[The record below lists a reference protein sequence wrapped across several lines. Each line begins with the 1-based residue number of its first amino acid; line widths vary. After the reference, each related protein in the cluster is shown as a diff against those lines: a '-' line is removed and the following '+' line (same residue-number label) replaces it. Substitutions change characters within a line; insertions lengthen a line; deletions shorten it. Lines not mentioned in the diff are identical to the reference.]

1 MGVQGMVRASKVVV
15 VVVEYS
21 QTSSWQTP
29 IYMMH
34 LVPLI
39 TCLVD
44 GKVGL
49 TLNHDSGPEALLGSG
64 MPKKESSARGPGDAY
79 CISGWLRVIILLGR
93 SQQSH
98 G

>member
-1 MGVQGMVRASKVVV
+1 MGVQGMVRASKV